1 MNNSYIK
8 NCLHTVIND
17 VIILKYAQVINNFS
31 NLTVCTNIIKNF
43 LFLLLSTANLGVK
56 YNEKSITDLF

>member
-31 NLTVCTNIIKNF
+31 NLTVCTKHI
-43 LFLLLSTANLGVK
+43 
-56 YNEKSITDLF
+56 